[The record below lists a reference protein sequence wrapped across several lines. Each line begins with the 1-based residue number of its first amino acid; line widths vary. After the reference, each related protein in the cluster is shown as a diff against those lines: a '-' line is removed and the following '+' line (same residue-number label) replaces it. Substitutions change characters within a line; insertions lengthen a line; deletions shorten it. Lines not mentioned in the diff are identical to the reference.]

1 MQAALARPESKR
13 VLYLGGPIDLQEHN
27 GRYHE
32 FHTEINWKGMGITPY
47 CPLCECQGLT
57 DEQCME
63 QNMLIVRRAWLALF
77 DLRTHSVGTPI
88 EMFLRCWVHS
98 RPAILIGSERSM
110 FIRQTI
116 DRFPNTY
123 LVPNRTI
130 AIDKIQ
136 EILING

>member
-1 MQAALARPESKR
+1 
-13 VLYLGGPIDLQEHN
+13 
-27 GRYHE
+27 
-32 FHTEINWKGMGITPY
+32 
-47 CPLCECQGLT
+47 
-57 DEQCME
+57 
-63 QNMLIVRRAWLALF
+63 
-77 DLRTHSVGTPI
+77 
-88 EMFLRCWVHS
+88 
-98 RPAILIGSERSM
+98 M